1 MNIEQIFGEEL
12 RKIRKESG
20 GGNSQLSSG
29 RYEFGTGVYCDLRKT
44 ADGGLTIDRL
54 FVSEKLRGSG
64 LHKKMLSAL
73 VWLSDEIGVELFMAV
88 APDRLEGEAI
98 DSSRYNKVTDLL
110 VSSAEQL
117 GFQPYRDGE
126 DVYRLDLT
134 YTPKKS
140 PLKSRP
146 IVCVEGSVKTQQS
159 IGMKNEKR
167 SEKEK

>member
-1 MNIEQIFGEEL
+1 MNIEKIFGEEL
-12 RKIRKESG
+12 QKIRKEKESDG
-20 GGNSQLSSG
+20 VRLSSG
-29 RYEFGTGVYCDLRKT
+29 RYEFGAGVYCDLRAT

-146 IVCVEGSVKTQQS
+146 IVCGRVGENAKKFQPLEAG
-159 IGMKNEKR
+159 
-167 SEKEK
+167 